1 MSLPFHC
8 HVPIVLQGTG
18 GRRAQAWF
26 RARSADAAR
35 IPVIGQ
41 GTQPGRGKAFGHA
54 FLRKCPVAVLSL
66 VNVWAF
72 VRVAIVLW
80 LIVSFALQG
89 YFVRGLPAASL
100 KGG

>member
-1 MSLPFHC
+1 MSFPFHC
-8 HVPIVLQGTG
+8 HVPIVPQETG
-18 GRRAQAWF
+18 GRRAQVRF
-26 RARSADAAR
+26 RAYTADAAR

-41 GTQPGRGKAFGHA
+41 GTQPGRGKAFGHGVSRNC
-54 FLRKCPVAVLSL
+54 LVAVLSL

-72 VRVAIVLW
+72 ARVAIVLL
-80 LIVSFALQG
+80 LIVSFSLQG